1 LSIKEAGKVRKDTE
15 KLYTQE
21 RRQRAG
27 KLASAIERG
36 KEGGEATV
44 NEALG
49 TLKGELPKADFDNV
63 RGKFKQEEID
73 QLFNALWQSELR
85 PFEKVN
91 AVTGLGKLFGEGG
104 GKIPTTS
111 ELALLEKVFG
121 SELVKEVQG
130 KRGVWEKTRA
140 NFLEAINIPRAILSS
155 FDMSAP
161 FRQGLVLTVSKPR
174 QSIPA
179 MGDMVKMFFNEK
191 AFKELET
198 DLATRKNVDLYE
210 EAGLYLSGRK
220 GEARTLAQREE
231 VFMSKMA
238 DRIPI
243 LGIAIRASERAYL
256 GYLNKMR
263 ADVFDNLASA
273 FIKDGITPES
283 NPKAFQDLASFI
295 NNATGTGKL
304 GKYGERVST
313 LLNGVFF
320 SPRNFAAKL
329 TLLNPAYYA
338 KLEKPVRI
346 EAMKDM
352 LTLVG
357 AGTTVLSLAS
367 MIPGVKVETDP
378 RSSDFGKIRVG

>member
-1 LSIKEAGKVRKDTE
+1 NDVNTIKNAPLTMGFDIKTNNAYIRAGLYHFQNGLRDFKSWSNEMITSIGEKIKPALNRVWAGVKHQFRDRNPVEPANLNNQQLFALDKLILSIKEAGKVRKDTE

-121 SELVKEVQG
+121 SELDKEVQG

-263 ADVFDNLASA
+263 AD
-273 FIKDGITPES
+273 
-283 NPKAFQDLASFI
+283 
-295 NNATGTGKL
+295 
-304 GKYGERVST
+304 
-313 LLNGVFF
+313 
-320 SPRNFAAKL
+320 
-329 TLLNPAYYA
+329 
-338 KLEKPVRI
+338 
-346 EAMKDM
+346 
-352 LTLVG
+352 
-357 AGTTVLSLAS
+357 
-367 MIPGVKVETDP
+367 
-378 RSSDFGKIRVG
+378 